1 MVVTAGPTAS
11 PRVQYAYSFAPSGT
25 TNHSRPTSMTYPDG
39 KVINDTYTAGLDA
52 TISRLSL
59 LSVNSVAVESYD
71 YLGLATVVKRGHGGT
86 GLSNVNLQLYKL
98 STESVGDGD
107 DGRLEGVRA
116 GRSAEPRG
124 PFQGGETP
132 ADQ

>member
-71 YLGLATVVKRGHGGT
+71 YLGLATVVKRGHGGDRAVEREPAT
-86 GLSNVNLQLYKL
+86 LQVVDRVGRGQRRWPPGGHRGRVSRRVGLP
-98 STESVGDGD
+98 GP
-107 DGRLEGVRA
+107 GRR
-116 GRSAEPRG
+116 GRGR
-124 PFQGGETP
+124 
-132 ADQ
+132 